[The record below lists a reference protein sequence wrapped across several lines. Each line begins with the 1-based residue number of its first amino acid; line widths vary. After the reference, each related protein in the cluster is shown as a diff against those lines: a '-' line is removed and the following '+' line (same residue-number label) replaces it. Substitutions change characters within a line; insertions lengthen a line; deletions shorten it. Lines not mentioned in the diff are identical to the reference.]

1 MCLDEISNYPTFQ
14 SILKVQFSAK
24 IGKSKKITIRVS
36 RAFWDF
42 FEHPLV
48 KSKKLG
54 IFEKLVSNNMCTLL
68 KKRYLSQVR

>member
-42 FEHPLV
+42 FEHPL
-48 KSKKLG
+48 SNIKKFG
-54 IFEKLVSNNMCTLL
+54 NF
-68 KKRYLSQVR
+68 

>member
-36 RAFWDF
+36 RALRDF
-42 FEHPLV
+42 FEHPLN
-48 KSKKLG
+48 SIIKKFG
-54 IFEKLVSNNMCTLL
+54 NF
-68 KKRYLSQVR
+68 

>member
-24 IGKSKKITIRVS
+24 IGKSKKKITIRVS

-42 FEHPLV
+42 FEHPL
-48 KSKKLG
+48 SNIKKFG
-54 IFEKLVSNNMCTLL
+54 NF
-68 KKRYLSQVR
+68 